1 MRKLNFFYLPFL
13 FYLFNQTKF
22 LKRRGRFSTPPF
34 ITVFTEKVKIN
45 IIYSLAVKL
54 PILNPFYLGG
64 HSLRKR
70 IILRSALTI
79 RPV

>member
-45 IIYSLAVKL
+45 IILAR
-54 PILNPFYLGG
+54 F
-64 HSLRKR
+64 SRR
-70 IILRSALTI
+70 IVL
-79 RPV
+79 